1 MTTISKVIDEIGGD
15 LGGDLSV
22 GRGQL
27 GLTAIDS
34 ISANSVLWTDY
45 TDRPHRFILTPTGAD
60 RTVTLPVVGTGDN
73 EAQPGHEINI
83 LNPTGSSFNLVV
95 ETSATVTLQTV
106 TPGNLL
112 KVVADTAPA
121 TWDIALD
128 ITDIGDPTLQDA
140 YDNSIAA
147 AETGDI
153 NLNTGNNANGIGIVN
168 TGDVIAGDILS
179 VGGSSNYFNV
189 KNITTTSATPAIQ
202 GLGGTANASNSIAIG
217 SNASTTAVI
226 HNNSVIF
233 GDGTIT
239 ATPTTTDQFKLA
251 FTNGFQQVQGST
263 APGTI
268 NTSPNLTRI
277 QGSARTIDGA
287 FNVFTELNIASTE
300 DTNYGLDIE
309 LIASEAAGS
318 STTNGRIF
326 IRADVVN
333 DSNTLSIIGFNRRRI
348 RGAGFT
354 INARPAVSGTTIQ
367 VEVQGLAATTID
379 WRANME
385 IQEYK
390 WN

>member
-1 MTTISKVIDEIGGD
+1 MTTISKVISEIGGD
-15 LGGDLSV
+15 LGGDLSI

-60 RTVTLPVVGTGDN
+60 RTITLPIIGTGDN

-83 LNPTGSSFNLVV
+83 LNPVGSSFNLVV
-95 ETSATVTLQTV
+95 ETSAAVTLQTV

-112 KVVADTAPA
+112 KIVANTAPA

-128 ITDIGDPTLQDA
+128 ITDIVDPTLQDT

-147 AETGDI
+147 AESGDI
-153 NLNTGNNANGIGIVN
+153 NLNTGNNANGIGIIN
-168 TGDVIAGDILS
+168 TGDVIVGDILS

-189 KNITTTSATPAIQ
+189 KNITTTSPTPAIQ
-202 GLGGTANASNSIAIG
+202 GLGGTANNVGSVAIG
-217 SNASTTAVI
+217 SGLTA
-226 HNNSVIF
+226 NNDNSMIF
-233 GDGTIT
+233 GDGTIAAST
-239 ATPTTTDQFKLA
+239 NNDDQFQLA
-251 FTNGFQQVQGST
+251 FTNGFQQVKG
-263 APGTI
+263 AIPPGTT

-277 QGSARTIDGA
+277 QGSLQTTDGV
-287 FNVFTELNIASTE
+287 FNVFTELNITSTD

-309 LIASEAAGS
+309 IIASEAAGS

-333 DSNTLSIIGFNRRRI
+333 DSGTLSIIGFNRRRI
-348 RGAGFT
+348 RGSGFN
-354 INARPAVSGTTIQ
+354 INARPAISGTIIQ